1 MTKNEELRER
11 TKQFAI
17 RIIGLFRALPEKAD
31 AQIVGKQL
39 LRCGTSVAANYRAVC
54 RSRSKA
60 EFIARLGVVA
70 EEADESVF
78 WLEMIEESKMLN
90 PKLLEEILKEAKGL
104 AAIFSA
110 SLKTARSNR

>member
-1 MTKNEELRER
+1 MTKNEQLRER
-11 TKQFAI
+11 TRQFAI
-17 RIIGLFRALPEKAD
+17 RIIRLFRALPEKAD

-54 RSRSKA
+54 RARSKA

-90 PKLLEEILKEAKGL
+90 PNCWKKY
-104 AAIFSA
+104 
-110 SLKTARSNR
+110 

>member
-17 RIIGLFRALPEKAD
+17 RVIHLFRALPNAND
-31 AQIVGKQL
+31 AQIMGKQL
-39 LRCGTSVAANYRAVC
+39 LRCGTSVGANYRAVS

-70 EEADESVF
+70 EEADESIF
-78 WLEMIEESKMLN
+78 WLELIEETKVLN
-90 PKLLEEILKEAKGL
+90 PKLLQEILKEVREL

-110 SLKTARSNR
+110 SLKTARENK

>member
-1 MTKNEELRER
+1 MTKNEQLRER

-17 RIIGLFRALPEKAD
+17 RVIRLFRALPGHTD

-54 RSRSKA
+54 RARSKA

-70 EEADESVF
+70 EEPMKAFLAGDDRRNEDA
-78 WLEMIEESKMLN
+78 EPKATGRDIEGSKRTGCDFFGV
-90 PKLLEEILKEAKGL
+90 LKN
-104 AAIFSA
+104 S
-110 SLKTARSNR
+110 